1 MRVLRYAPWL
11 VVPLIIVACESSD
24 RAPSATAPTTP
35 IATQVASAPQPGQPL
50 FGLTASELTLFH
62 LGKSVFDSI
71 FTPQT
76 GLGPVFNANGCATCH
91 LNGGTGTQVEIQGTR
106 YANGMCDELDSVGGF
121 VFELFSTPQL
131 IAALGINGEPIP
143 RYAQTGHR
151 TTPQLFGRGLLE
163 AITDSAIKAQA
174 TLEARQD
181 PPAAGRVA
189 VLSDGT
195 IGRFG
200 RKDQGSTLLD
210 FNTDAFLY
218 EIGITTPGSDDSTE
232 KPMGD
237 QPMPPGVALGPEPN
251 LSLAKLNQTTDFV
264 RYLAPPAP
272 SGPDNEYQDATF
284 QRIGCAT
291 CHVPAMQ
298 TGANAVPA
306 LNHRTVH
313 AYTDLLL
320 HDMGPALADICLGA
334 AKPSEFRTEPLMG
347 LHLRTTFLHDGR
359 ATTINEAI
367 LAHGGQASGARQR
380 FAALPEPERSAL
392 IRYLQTF

>member
-1 MRVLRYAPWL
+1 MRVRRHVPWL
-11 VVPLIIVACESSD
+11 VVPLIVLACESSD
-24 RAPSATAPTTP
+24 RSPTATAP
-35 IATQVASAPQPGQPL
+35 IAKQTVSTPQPGQPL
-50 FGLTASELTLFH
+50 YGLTAAELSQFH
-62 LGKSVFDSI
+62 LGKNVFDSI

-91 LNGGTGTQVEIQGTR
+91 VNGGAGTQVEIQGTR
-106 YANGMCDELDSVGGF
+106 YANGVCDQLDSVGGF

-131 IAALGINGEPIP
+131 IAALGITGEPIP
-143 RYAQTGHR
+143 SYAQTGRR
-151 TTPQLFGRGLLE
+151 TTPQLFGRGLLD
-163 AITDSAIKAQA
+163 AITDSTLTARAA
-174 TLEARQD
+174 LEARQD
-181 PPAAGRVA
+181 PTAAGRVA

-200 RKDQGSTLLD
+200 RKDQGSTVLD

-232 KPMGD
+232 KPIGD
-237 QPMPPGVALGPEPN
+237 KPVPPGVALGPEPN
-251 LSLAKLNQTTDFV
+251 LSLAKLDQTTDFV

-272 SGPDNEYQDATF
+272 AGPDNEYQDDVF

-306 LNHRTVH
+306 LNHRTVR

-320 HDMGPALADICLGA
+320 HDMGPGLADICLGA

-359 ATTINEAI
+359 ATTVNDAI
-367 LAHGGQASGARQR
+367 LAHGGQAWGARQR
-380 FAALPEPERSAL
+380 FSALPAQERAALV
-392 IRYLQTF
+392 RYLQTF

>member
-24 RAPSATAPTTP
+24 RTPSATAPSAP
-35 IATQVASAPQPGQPL
+35 IATQVTSAPQPGQPL
-50 FGLTASELTLFH
+50 FGLTAAELTQFH
-62 LGKSVFDSI
+62 FGKTVFDSI

-91 LNGGTGTQVEIQGTR
+91 ANGGSGTQVEIQGTR

-121 VFELFSTPQL
+121 VFELNSTPQL

-143 RYAQTGHR
+143 RYAQIGHR

-163 AITDSAIKAQA
+163 AITDSTIKAQA
-174 TLEARQD
+174 ALEARQD
-181 PPAAGRVA
+181 PQAAGRVA

-210 FNTDAFLY
+210 FNTDAYLY
-218 EIGITTPGSDDSTE
+218 EVGITTPTGDSTE
-232 KPMGD
+232 KPIGD
-237 QPMPPGVALGPEPN
+237 KLVPPGVALGPEPN
-251 LSLAKLNQTTDFV
+251 LSLDDLNLTTDFV
-264 RYLAPPAP
+264 RYLAPPTP
-272 SGPDNEYQDATF
+272 SSSDNEYQDRIF
-284 QRIGCAT
+284 QRSGCAT

-306 LNHRTVH
+306 LSHRTVH

-320 HDMGPALADICLGA
+320 HDMGPGLADICLGA
-334 AKPSEFRTEPLMG
+334 AKPAEFRTEPLMG
-347 LHLRTTFLHDGR
+347 LRLRTTFLHDGR
-359 ATTINEAI
+359 ATTINDAI
-367 LAHGGQASGARQR
+367 LAHGGQAYAARQR
-380 FAALPEPERSAL
+380 FTALPGSERAAL